1 MNLNPG
7 VLMRKCHALLCSFLL
22 ISSITAF
29 AAGPKAERDIKQQAG
44 LVDAERAWTE
54 TYKTH
59 DMKVIQQLAADD
71 FCFTD
76 EQGAFMDR
84 EAYIKSLDDVKV
96 DGYTM
101 TDLRAFV
108 YGNTGVVTGTWTGK
122 YSVAGK
128 DASGSSRFTDT
139 FVKRDGKWYIV
150 ASHDSHVQ

>member
-1 MNLNPG
+1 
-7 VLMRKCHALLCSFLL
+7 MRKRGILLGSFLFVIA
-22 ISSITAF
+22 ISAF
-29 AAGPKAERDIKQQAG
+29 AAGPKAERDIKLQAG
-44 LVDAERAWTE
+44 LVDAERAWTD

-59 DMKVIQQLAADD
+59 DMKVIEQLAADD

-76 EQGAFMDR
+76 EQGAYLDKQ
-84 EAYIKSLDDVKV
+84 AYIKSLTDVKV

-101 TDLRAFV
+101 TDLQAFV

-122 YSVAGK
+122 YTVSGK